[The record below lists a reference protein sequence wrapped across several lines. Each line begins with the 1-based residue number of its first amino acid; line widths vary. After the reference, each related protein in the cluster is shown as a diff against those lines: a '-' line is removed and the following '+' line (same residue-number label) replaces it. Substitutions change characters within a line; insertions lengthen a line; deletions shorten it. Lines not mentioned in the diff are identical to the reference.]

1 MYYSAIWLHWKVNK
15 GYCTILDQF
24 AKEISLEEEVDS
36 TCYLDIETLVDK
48 SMELV
53 YEMIKKK
60 KKS

>member
-1 MYYSAIWLHWKVNK
+1 MDE
-15 GYCTILDQF
+15 C

-36 TCYLDIETLVDK
+36 TCYLDIETLADK

-53 YEMIKKK
+53 KEMKK